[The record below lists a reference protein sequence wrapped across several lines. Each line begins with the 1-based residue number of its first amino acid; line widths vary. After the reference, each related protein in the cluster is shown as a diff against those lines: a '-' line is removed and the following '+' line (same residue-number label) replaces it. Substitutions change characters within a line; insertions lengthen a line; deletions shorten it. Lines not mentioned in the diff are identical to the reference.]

1 MGSKSTWLVVVVALA
16 AAVVPVASAGKPTIA
31 RQTVDETFPDV
42 ALTSLCGVPVETHAR
57 GHEITRSHEDGKGRL
72 VEVFTLNIAL
82 TSTSAYGTFRFR
94 DVGADLTRVTKDGVV
109 VQLVGQLPFWF
120 NGTAWFDPATGETL
134 KGPTGAD
141 LFERMAEE
149 ACSAL
154 AP

>member
-42 ALTSLCGVPVETHAR
+42 ALTNVCGVPVETHAR

-72 VEVFTLNIAL
+72 VEVFTLN
-82 TSTSAYGTFRFR
+82 
-94 DVGADLTRVTKDGVV
+94 TRVTKDGVV